1 MTLERAI
8 RELHSHIT
16 VTVEFTLTPRG
27 RVHWEKTVSGE
38 DFLDGPWE
46 KVTSGTERTYKKAR
60 KAAWG

>member
-1 MTLERAI
+1 MSLERAVQ
-8 RELHSHIT
+8 ELHSHIT

-27 RVHWEKTVSGE
+27 RVRWVKTVKGE

-46 KVTSGTERTYKKAR
+46 VTTTGTERTHKKAK